1 MLAEGSW
8 GADPLEYIGGFHKL
22 SYDPAARFR
31 SSLPSNGTATW
42 SVIQVKQAA
51 TSSTSANVSLS
62 VGYDNV
68 DWDFLKTVYGWAA
81 VQYQAWARGELV
93 VRGNG
98 TQHVILHTDAI
109 VEYWVDDVHYFGG
122 DFYTFRKAP
131 PVLHLSPGTHK
142 IDLRLWRDVRA
153 FGGINEPTIDVLV
166 EVQRA
171 SGALEL
177 ARPGILMS
185 DVVDGKLASPLA
197 SVALRNS
204 GEDDITIVDI
214 QPSGVRLPI
223 SLPPA

>member
-1 MLAEGSW
+1 M
-8 GADPLEYIGGFHKL
+8 
-22 SYDPAARFR
+22 
-31 SSLPSNGTATW
+31 
-42 SVIQVKQAA
+42 
-51 TSSTSANVSLS
+51 
-62 VGYDNV
+62 
-68 DWDFLKTVYGWAA
+68 YGWAA

-93 VRGNG
+93 VRGND
-98 TQHVILHTDAI
+98 TQHVVLYTDAI

-131 PVLHLSPGTHK
+131 HVLHLSPGTHK

-166 EVQRA
+166 GVQRV

-214 QPSGVRLPI
+214 QPSGVGHPF
-223 SLPPA
+223 SLPPTCFRLS